1 MTGSESVFEIEREF
15 DLSHADFQRIFP
27 RVELGARK
35 LSDLSFELERD
46 DGRLLQIELS
56 DEHIRRLATLKIPFI
71 DIRFRFTGWSG
82 SQRAEF
88 FDKFDRS
95 FQKGGG

>member
-1 MTGSESVFEIEREF
+1 MRSGSVFEIERDF
-15 DLSHADFQRIFP
+15 GLSHSDFQRIFP
-27 RVELGARK
+27 RVEPGAKK
-35 LSDLSFELERD
+35 LSDLSFELERG
-46 DGRLLQIELS
+46 DGRRLQIELS

-71 DIRFRFTGWSG
+71 DIRFRFTGWNE
-82 SQRAEF
+82 SQRTEF